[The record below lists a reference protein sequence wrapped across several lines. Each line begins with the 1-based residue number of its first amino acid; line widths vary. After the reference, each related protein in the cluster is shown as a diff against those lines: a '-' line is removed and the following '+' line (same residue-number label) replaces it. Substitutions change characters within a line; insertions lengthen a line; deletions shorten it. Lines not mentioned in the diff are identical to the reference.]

1 VVITATINKHMTCG
15 QIVKLA
21 CKVFLHACLFH
32 MTPDVQCMLGPG
44 ADCSHAVQL
53 LISKVAAI
61 MCKLMP
67 AAWRFA
73 LSSFCCN
80 RRVQGLDATA
90 ARTFYSLRSA
100 LERLGVELVLTHLP
114 TTR

>member
-1 VVITATINKHMTCG
+1 
-15 QIVKLA
+15 
-21 CKVFLHACLFH
+21 
-32 MTPDVQCMLGPG
+32 MLGPG
-44 ADCSHAVQL
+44 VDCSHAVQWL
-53 LISKVAAI
+53 VSKGAAT
-61 MCKLMP
+61 MCKRMP
-67 AAWRFA
+67 AAGRFA
-73 LSSFCCN
+73 LSCFFCN

>member
-1 VVITATINKHMTCG
+1 
-15 QIVKLA
+15 
-21 CKVFLHACLFH
+21 
-32 MTPDVQCMLGPG
+32 MLSSN
-44 ADCSHAVQL
+44 ADSSHAVQL
-53 LISKVAAI
+53 VIRKIAAF

-73 LSSFCCN
+73 SNLFLCN